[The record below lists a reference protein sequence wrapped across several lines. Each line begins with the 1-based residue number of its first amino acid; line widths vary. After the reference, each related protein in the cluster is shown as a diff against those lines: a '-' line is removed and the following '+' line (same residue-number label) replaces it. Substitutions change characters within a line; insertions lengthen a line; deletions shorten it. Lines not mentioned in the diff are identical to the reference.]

1 MTRGIITISES
12 SMVCMPTEEVWMTL
26 DEIAD
31 MFGVFDSLV
40 HKTIRTIYIR
50 TIYKGKELGELE
62 TSKCIPSGKG
72 YCVDVYNLDVV
83 IILAYRIST
92 VQCRALRKF
101 QRERLRA
108 TKSGQPMYVVLNPN
122 QPTGCGWC

>member
-12 SMVCMPTEEVWMTL
+12 GMVCMPTEEVWMTL

-40 HKTIRTIYIR
+40 LKTIRA
-50 TIYKGKELGELE
+50 IYKGKELGGLE

-72 YCVDVYNLDVV
+72 CRVDVYNLDVV

-92 VQCRALRKF
+92 VQGRVFRKF

-108 TKSGQPMYVVLNPN
+108 TKSGQPMYVVLHPN
-122 QPTGCGWC
+122 QPTGRGWC

>member
-12 SMVCMPTEEVWMTL
+12 GIVSMPVEEVWMTL

-31 MFGVFDSLV
+31 MFGVFDSLIL
-40 HKTIRTIYIR
+40 KTIR
-50 TIYKGKELGELE
+50 TIYKGKELSELE
-62 TSKCIPSGKG
+62 TLKCIPSGKG
-72 YCVDVYNLDVV
+72 YHVDVYNLDVV

-92 VQCRALRKF
+92 FQGKAFRKF
-101 QRERLRA
+101 QRKRLRT
-108 TKSGQPMYVVLNPN
+108 TKNGYPMYVVLKPN

>member
-1 MTRGIITISES
+1 MARGIITISES
-12 SMVCMPTEEVWMTL
+12 GMVSMPAEEVWMTL

-40 HKTIRTIYIR
+40 LKTIR

-72 YCVDVYNLDVV
+72 YRVDVYNLDVV
-83 IILAYRIST
+83 IILAYRISS
-92 VQCRALRKF
+92 VQGMAFRKF

-108 TKSGQPMYVVLNPN
+108 TKNGQPMYVVIHPN
-122 QPTGCGWC
+122 RPTGCGWC